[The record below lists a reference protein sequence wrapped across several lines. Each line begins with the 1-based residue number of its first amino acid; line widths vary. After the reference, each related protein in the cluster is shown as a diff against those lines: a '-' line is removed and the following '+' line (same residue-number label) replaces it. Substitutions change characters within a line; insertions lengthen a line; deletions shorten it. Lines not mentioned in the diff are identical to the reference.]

1 MKYLI
6 SLSISLMLLPTF
18 GTYAQEELTE
28 TYTSDLG
35 DITISYPEG
44 WEAVAESGLVIL
56 INGDPEIINQQML
69 PPGTAA
75 LVLLP
80 PEFLTLFEVDAG
92 ASPVEAIEVLT
103 RLIDQDF
110 EDVGE
115 PENVTLDNDAENEM
129 TFVSVRDEAGDGFIA
144 AIGYEAGTVGVLAF
158 AAPGELEDV
167 EATLRAMLDTL
178 VYQEPQEIPLPE
190 DNAVSWETDTVSLS
204 ASNFYIV
211 AGGQVFTADVD
222 EIDVDGDPG
231 DDVATSLEVTW
242 MEHDVEM
249 RVYIYFEADGESWN
263 AYEMRIYDGADPGEW
278 VTFEDELFSAI
289 LGEAYSIGVFG
300 RGVGRSTINFNDLE
314 VQAFTS
320 AE

>member
-1 MKYLI
+1 
-6 SLSISLMLLPTF
+6 MLLPTF